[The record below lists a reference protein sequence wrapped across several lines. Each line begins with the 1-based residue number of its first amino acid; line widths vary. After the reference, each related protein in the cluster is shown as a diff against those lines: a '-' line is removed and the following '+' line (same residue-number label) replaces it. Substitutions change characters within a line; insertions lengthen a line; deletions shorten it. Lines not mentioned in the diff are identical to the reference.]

1 MAPRKIKK
9 PAKRSAKRAAKVRLP
24 QPKRG
29 TLGKFGYKDVQ
40 KLTVAERHYALAR
53 AVRAY
58 GKTSVGRKL
67 RLVQT
72 FNRRTKPKVARIFGA
87 DADWVK
93 NL

>member
-1 MAPRKIKK
+1 MAPRKKAK
-9 PAKRSAKRAAKVRLP
+9 PAAKRAAKPAAILP